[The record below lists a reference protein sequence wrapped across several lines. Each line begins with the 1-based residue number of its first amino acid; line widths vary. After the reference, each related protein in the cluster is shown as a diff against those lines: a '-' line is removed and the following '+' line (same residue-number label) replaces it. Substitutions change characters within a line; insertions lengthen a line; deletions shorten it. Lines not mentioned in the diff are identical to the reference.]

1 MHIFNELILQAKK
14 PTGLLG
20 AILARVMNR
29 GHDKLTNWGLNFLN
43 IRDDDKILDI
53 GCGGG
58 RTINKLA
65 RIVHKGKIYGI
76 DYSDVSVKT
85 SSKINKLYINQ
96 GKVEIQKASVSS
108 IPFSNNYF
116 NIITAIETY
125 FLWPDL
131 ENDMKEV
138 FRVLKP
144 RGKLLIVS
152 EVYKSDRRDKW
163 VKILEKLNIDPNK
176 IVNSQTK
183 EEFHQLFIDAGYK
196 NIEIHEEISKGW
208 ICSIGTKV

>member
-1 MHIFNELILQAKK
+1 MYIFNELILQAKK

-20 AILARVMNR
+20 TILARIMNR

-43 IRDDDKILDI
+43 IKNDDKILDI

-65 RIVHKGKIYGI
+65 KMVKKGKIYGI

-96 GKVEIQKASVSS
+96 GKVEIQKAGVSS
-108 IPFSNNYF
+108 IPFSKDF
-116 NIITAIETY
+116 FDIITAIETY

-144 RGKLLIVS
+144 KGKLLIVS
-152 EVYKSDRRDKW
+152 EVYKSDRRDKL
-163 VKILEKLNIDPNK
+163 VMILEKLNIDLNK

-196 NIEIHEEISKGW
+196 DVEIHEYAKKGW
-208 ICSIGTKV
+208 ICGTGIKT